1 MLKLVFGIFIF
12 LLFVI
17 RPFVYKKSAKVLS
30 ANTATIFTAFW
41 SVIVSILSL
50 PVLLKITSINF
61 SINFGIIASILK
73 GFCIY
78 QIIKN
83 TQILNK
89 ESTSASVAWG
99 PIALAI
105 SATFNF
111 IFLGEILTIKQFFII
126 FLLFV
131 VGFSYFFICEYKSLS
146 NKARIAFL
154 ITLIVVIINIISD
167 RIALINISWYIHL
180 LTCYISMILFSLCFG
195 IKKEDIISCI
205 KLKNTWIAG
214 IIYALGEIV
223 VIMAMQAVFN
233 NVSICIFLIRVAQAF
248 DLILAYHIYKEGKI
262 GFQYIFAILQI
273 IVVYFFFF

>member
-1 MLKLVFGIFIF
+1 MLNFIFAILIF
-12 LLFVI
+12 LLFVV
-17 RPFVYKKSAKVLS
+17 RPFVYKKSAKLLTP
-30 ANTATIFTAFW
+30 NTSTIFTAFW
-41 SVIVSILSL
+41 SVVVSIISL
-50 PVLLKITSINF
+50 PILLKATPIDF
-61 SINFGIIASILK
+61 SLNFGALASVLK

-78 QIIKN
+78 EIIKN

-111 IFLGEILTIKQFFII
+111 MFLGEILTGKQFFII
-126 FLLFV
+126 FSLFFI
-131 VGFSYFFICEYKSLS
+131 GFSYFFICKYKHLT

-154 ITLIVVIINIISD
+154 ITLLVVTINIISD
-167 RIALINISWYIHL
+167 RAALNKISWYMHL
-180 LTCYISMILFSLCFG
+180 LICYISMICFSFCFG

-205 KLKNTWIAG
+205 KLKSTWTAG
-214 IIYALGEIV
+214 IIYALGEIT
-223 VIMAMQAVFN
+223 VIMAMQKIFN
-233 NVSICIFLIRVAQAF
+233 NVSVCIFLIRVAQAV

-262 GFQYIFAILQI
+262 GFQYMFAVLQI